1 MEKDGMRLKQ
11 QKTKWTALKYITYF
25 TQFGLTMVT
34 PPVLY
39 TGLAWLAKRHFGL
52 GNWVVILGI
61 LLGIATAGLNL
72 WKFMQFTEKKAK
84 ESERDQKP

>member
-1 MEKDGMRLKQ
+1 MKKQ
-11 QKTKWTALKYITYF
+11 NSKWTVLKYLAYF

-34 PPVLY
+34 PPVLF
-39 TGLAWLAKRHFGL
+39 TWLAWLAAERFGIGGWL
-52 GNWVVILGI
+52 VIVGL

-84 ESERDQKP
+84 ESERENKP